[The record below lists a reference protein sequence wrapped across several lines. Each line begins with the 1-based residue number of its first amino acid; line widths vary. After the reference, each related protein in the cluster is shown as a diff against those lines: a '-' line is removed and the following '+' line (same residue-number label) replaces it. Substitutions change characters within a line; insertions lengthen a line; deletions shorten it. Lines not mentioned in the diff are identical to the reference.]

1 MGKAKADARNH
12 MAEMGMDAHKIW
24 QRRLVYD
31 RVGKVLS
38 DTGWRQRPGTRAAQ
52 VERFTRVYDYT
63 TTRDTGSQVT
73 LRKMLP
79 GRVGTNEVWLRNTM
93 PPELRRK

>member
-1 MGKAKADARNH
+1 
-12 MAEMGMDAHKIW
+12 
-24 QRRLVYD
+24 
-31 RVGKVLS
+31 
-38 DTGWRQRPGTRAAQ
+38 
-52 VERFTRVYDYT
+52 
-63 TTRDTGSQVT
+63 